1 MTKEHQKEFVLKVAQ
16 KYNLTSK
23 VIEMLFLL
31 VDENKHWRTKGENAL
46 SLAFSKLVT
55 YTEQE
60 QIEFIEKAIIGH
72 YRGLVWKAKEQP
84 KQVQELSKTEQIHNL
99 FRQ

>member
-1 MTKEHQKEFVLKVAQ
+1 MTKEKQKEFMLAVAQ
-16 KYNLTSK
+16 EYKLSSK

-46 SLAFSKLVT
+46 SLAFGKLVT

-72 YRGLVWKAKEQP
+72 YRGLVWRAKEQP

>member
-1 MTKEHQKEFVLKVAQ
+1 MTIEKQKEFILVVA
-16 KYNLTSK
+16 KEFNLTSK

-31 VDENKHWRTKGENAL
+31 VDENSFWRRKGYNAL
-46 SLAFSKLVT
+46 RLAFKKLVT

-60 QIEFIEKAIIGH
+60 QIEFIERAIIGH
-72 YRGLVWKAKEQP
+72 YRGLVWSKKQQP
-84 KQVQELSKTEQIHNL
+84 KQEISRTEQIHNL

>member
-1 MTKEHQKEFVLKVAQ
+1 MTKEKQKEFMLAVAQ
-16 KYNLTSK
+16 EYKLSSK

-31 VDENKHWRTKGENAL
+31 VDENSFWRCKGYNAL
-46 SLAFSKLVT
+46 RLAFSKLVT

-72 YRGLVWKAKEQP
+72 YRGLVWSKKPQP

>member
-16 KYNLTSK
+16 EYNLTSK

-31 VDENKHWRTKGENAL
+31 VDENSFWRRKGYNAL
-46 SLAFSKLVT
+46 RLAFKKLVT
-55 YTEQE
+55 YTEEE

-72 YRGLVWKAKEQP
+72 YRGLVWKAKP
-84 KQVQELSKTEQIHNL
+84 KQVQEISRTEQIHNL

>member
-16 KYNLTSK
+16 EYNLTSK

-31 VDENKHWRTKGENAL
+31 VDSNSHWRCKGENAL
-46 SLAFSKLVT
+46 SLAFKKLVT
-55 YTEQE
+55 YTEEE

-72 YRGLVWKAKEQP
+72 YRGLVWKAKP
-84 KQVQELSKTEQIHNL
+84 KQAQQISKTEQIHNL